1 MSKALRYFLP
11 IFILLA
17 GVCSDARA
25 NQNSFAYLSLKN
37 LSNSGQV
44 SSILKAQKASS
55 ASVISYNSEKLNRI
69 LNDSFI
75 EMEEEVKEK
84 DHEDDD
90 VISLEIFS
98 DSNIHFAS
106 LAATHTLPTN
116 NHFFY
121 FAPKRYLVFQTFR
134 I

>member
-1 MSKALRYFLP
+1 MLKASRYFLP

-17 GVCSDARA
+17 GVCNNVRA
-25 NQNSFAYLSLKN
+25 NQNSFACLSLKN

-55 ASVISYNSEKLNRI
+55 VSVISYNSEKLNRI

-84 DHEDDD
+84 DHEDDN

-98 DSNIHFAS
+98 VNIHFAS
-106 LAATHTLPTN
+106 LAATRTLPAN
-116 NHFFY
+116 NHFFF
-121 FAPKRYLVFQTFR
+121 FASERYLVFQTFR

>member
-1 MSKALRYFLP
+1 MSKASRYFLP

-17 GVCSDARA
+17 GVCHDARA

-44 SSILKAQKASS
+44 SSILNTQKASS
-55 ASVISYNSEKLNRI
+55 VSVISYNSEKLNRI

-90 VISLEIFS
+90 VISLESFL

-106 LAATHTLPTN
+106 LAAIHTLPAN
-116 NHFFY
+116 KHFFY
-121 FAPKRYLVFQTFR
+121 FASERYLVFQTFR